1 MMHEFKPSRGK
12 FFWAACVCTALLSA
26 CSPGQIFAPAPTV
39 PVAVLDQDQIFA
51 LIGQGVS
58 QADLQKAA
66 QAGGYELLKRESLA
80 GLGLELLTYRMPQG
94 VTGAQAIAYLEAAEP
109 GATVGVNHAFHPV
122 DQPGNAGPHYA
133 AAVLNWPQAGCRAQ
147 APVGIIDTGVDPKA
161 SALAAARVV
170 NKDFTQGRA
179 PDPRHGTEI
188 AAVLANPQLLTN
200 VTLYS
205 AAVVRQGPEGQGA
218 AGADAILRAIDWLE
232 ASGVRLVNISLAGP
246 YNKLLSRAVAAA
258 EEKGLRIVAAVGNAG
273 PRAKPL
279 YPAAFPN
286 VIGVTA
292 IDARGRVYSQANRGD
307 YVDVA
312 APGVDVFVELGAGSR
327 FVSGTSIA
335 APYVTARILADPSLA
350 QSEDIEALRSGL
362 QAGVEDL
369 GAPGIDPVYG
379 AGLPRFKAGC
389 TD

>member
-1 MMHEFKPSRGK
+1 
-12 FFWAACVCTALLSA
+12 
-26 CSPGQIFAPAPTV
+26 
-39 PVAVLDQDQIFA
+39 
-51 LIGQGVS
+51 
-58 QADLQKAA
+58 
-66 QAGGYELLKRESLA
+66 
-80 GLGLELLTYRMPQG
+80 
-94 VTGAQAIAYLEAAEP
+94 
-109 GATVGVNHAFHPV
+109 
-122 DQPGNAGPHYA
+122 
-133 AAVLNWPQAGCRAQ
+133 
-147 APVGIIDTGVDPKA
+147 
-161 SALAAARVV
+161 
-170 NKDFTQGRA
+170 
-179 PDPRHGTEI
+179 
-188 AAVLANPQLLTN
+188 VLANPQLLTN